1 MRIYLDGP
9 EKVYNPPDRQPS
21 LRGDCNVMQESS
33 GLPGLALDELARHCA
48 QQTDRYRRQL
58 EHDLRYCLEIVRR
71 AIRRRDE
78 RAWEIFEEQSGSQV
92 ASWVRRHPGYDQCS
106 EGVDDLVRHAF
117 EKLWTTFSTD
127 LSKID
132 RFTSYP
138 RWMQYLQ
145 TCVHSV
151 IIDALRSNRPFQEIP
166 EDLAQDA
173 PHPSVTTRELWDY
186 ISGVL
191 KDDQERL
198 VIEAYY
204 LHGIEP
210 QKLFEQ
216 FPSRFESVREIYRI
230 RQNVLA
236 RLRRD
241 SRFRDIFG

>member
-1 MRIYLDGP
+1 
-9 EKVYNPPDRQPS
+9 
-21 LRGDCNVMQESS
+21 MQDFS
-33 GLPGLALDELARHCA
+33 GLPGLALDELARRCV
-48 QQTDRYRRQL
+48 QQTDLYRRRM

-71 AIRRRDE
+71 AVQRRDE
-78 RAWEIFEEQSGSQV
+78 RAWEIFEEQAGFQV
-92 ASWVRRHPGYDQCS
+92 ASWVRRHPGYDQCGES
-106 EGVDDLVRHAF
+106 VDDLVRHAF
-117 EKLWTTFSTD
+117 EKLWTTFASD
-127 LSKID
+127 LSKVD

-151 IIDALRSNRPFQEIP
+151 IVDSLRSNRPFKEIP
-166 EDLAQDA
+166 EDLTVDD
-173 PHPSVTTRELWDY
+173 PPPPSITGRELWAY
-186 ISGVL
+186 IAGTL
-191 KDDQERL
+191 KDDKERL

-230 RQNVLA
+230 RQNVLS

-241 SRFRDIFG
+241 LRFRDFFG